1 MFGSCGQDKE
11 SGDAESSHMT
21 IFKHIMMCNT
31 IKTVFSYF
39 INNMMLLRKAI
50 SVLYALIIAV
60 LAVATFVE
68 RNAGT
73 RTRTQRYNHT

>member
-1 MFGSCGQDKE
+1 MPHD
-11 SGDAESSHMT
+11 